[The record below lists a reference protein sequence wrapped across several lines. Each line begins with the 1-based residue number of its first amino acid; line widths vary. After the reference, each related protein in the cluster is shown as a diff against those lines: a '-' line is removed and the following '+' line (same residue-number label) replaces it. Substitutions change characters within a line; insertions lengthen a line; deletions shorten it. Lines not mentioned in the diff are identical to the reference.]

1 MSKLLNPL
9 ERVSTRRA
17 THVATALLA
26 LVLAGCASFSGLAP
40 EADMRRADTLAAAR
54 SLAGAPVS
62 TANWPATD
70 WWRDFGDPGLDT
82 LMDEALASSPTLAVA
97 AARTR
102 RALAVAAAEKSALSP
117 QVDATAAATRER
129 LSANGLVPPPLGGS
143 VQTASNLQATLTW
156 ELDLWGRNRA
166 AYEAAVG
173 AARAAEVDAAAARLA
188 LSTSVAQA
196 YVELQRTDLLRDVAL
211 ETLREREHVAA
222 LTRDRND
229 AGLDSRLEV
238 KQAEAAIPATRE
250 AIAALDERA
259 GLLRNEIAALLGAG
273 PDRGLAI
280 ARPAAMARADVGL
293 PSTVPAELIG
303 RRPDV
308 VAQRWR
314 IESAGREIASAKAAF
329 YPNVNLVA
337 FVGLS
342 SLGGNLLTAA
352 SRMAGAGPAISL
364 PIFDAGRL
372 RAELAGRDADYDI
385 AVGQYNQAIAN
396 AMRDVV
402 DQLVSLR
409 SIDAQ
414 RREQRI
420 ASATAQDAYDLALV
434 RFREGLGNYLQV
446 LSAEQ
451 PLLQQRSLDA
461 DLAARKLEV
470 EIGLI
475 RALGGGFG
483 PPEAIATT
491 TKATP

>member
-1 MSKLLNPL
+1 MSKLLHL
-9 ERVSTRRA
+9 ESIDRA
-17 THVATALLA
+17 ARYAALTALA
-26 LVLAGCASFSGLAP
+26 LVLAGCASFKGLAP
-40 EADMRRADTLAAAR
+40 EAELRAADGLAAGRA
-54 SLAGAPVS
+54 LAGVRVS
-62 TANWPATD
+62 PADWPATD
-70 WWRDFGDPGLDT
+70 WWRAFGDPNLDA
-82 LMDEALASSPTLAVA
+82 LMDEALATSPTLAVA
-97 AARTR
+97 AARAR
-102 RALAVAAAEKSALSP
+102 RAVAFAAVQKSALSP
-117 QVDATAAATRER
+117 QVGATAATTRER
-129 LSANGLVPPPLGGS
+129 FSANGLVPPPLGGS
-143 VQTASNLQATLTW
+143 VQTDSELQATLTW

-173 AARAAEVDAAAARLA
+173 TAHAAEVDAAAARLA
-188 LSTSVAQA
+188 LSTSVAHA
-196 YVELQRTDLLRDVAL
+196 YVQLQRTYLLRDVAVDS
-211 ETLREREHVAA
+211 LREREHVAA
-222 LTRDRND
+222 LTRDRHE

-238 KQAEAAIPATRE
+238 KQADAAIPATRE
-250 AIAALDERA
+250 TIVALDERA

-280 ARPAAMARADVGL
+280 PRPTAVARADVGV
-293 PSTVPAELIG
+293 PTTVPAELIG
-303 RRPDV
+303 RRPDI

-314 IESAGREIASAKAAF
+314 VESAGREIASAKAAF

-342 SLGGNLLTAA
+342 SLGGNLLAAA
-352 SRMAGAGPAISL
+352 SRMGGAGPAVSL

-372 RAELAGRDADYDI
+372 RAELAGRDAEYDV
-385 AVGQYNQAIAN
+385 AVEQYNQAIAN

-409 SIDAQ
+409 SIDEQ
-414 RREQRI
+414 RRQQRA

-461 DLAARKLEV
+461 DLAARELEV
-470 EIGLI
+470 EINLI

-483 PPEAIATT
+483 PPAAIAT